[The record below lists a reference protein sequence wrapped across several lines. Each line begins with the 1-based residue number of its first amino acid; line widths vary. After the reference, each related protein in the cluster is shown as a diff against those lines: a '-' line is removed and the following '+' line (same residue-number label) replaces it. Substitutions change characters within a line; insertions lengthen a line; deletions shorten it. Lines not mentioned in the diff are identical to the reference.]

1 MKKVI
6 ASVVGLLAVF
16 WITLFATDG
25 QVLVWETKEYFIS
38 YPDKR
43 SGSGYSQFKVSKE
56 FLSLDSDG
64 RTTAVKEFWQKKLT
78 DCEKDRQRRMST
90 ASGFLAPC
98 KDTVVNIFGLLFVVD
113 KPVSWNWKCIYFNGR
128 RFLEGESSRHNL
140 GCPNFRSNT
149 RRKR

>member
-16 WITLFATDG
+16 WIALFATDK

-38 YPDKR
+38 YPDMR
-43 SGSGYSQFKVSKE
+43 SGSGYSQFEVSKE

-64 RTTAVKEFWQKKLT
+64 KAKAVEEYWQKKLT

-90 ASGFLAPC
+90 ASGFLASC
-98 KDTVVNIFGLLFVVD
+98 KDIVVNIYGLFDAVD
-113 KPVSWNWKCIYFNGR
+113 RPVSWNWKCIYFNGR
-128 RFLEGESSRHNL
+128 RFLEGVSYRDHL

-149 RRKR
+149 RGTR